1 MLWPKRHTP
10 WPFCFPTQMKR
21 RWQGV
26 FRGMSHIKISSL
38 GIKAAGDNSL
48 NKNNL
53 HTIPDPVIKTECYP
67 GDWEMLYKRIC
78 ESRSCRNS
86 WSIGRQRWHGIILKN
101 TDSHTESGAALSL
114 PAPCDS
120 LTVERGI
127 TASGLSR
134 IRLQLTKWKRQN

>member
-1 MLWPKRHTP
+1 
-10 WPFCFPTQMKR
+10 
-21 RWQGV
+21 
-26 FRGMSHIKISSL
+26 MSHIKISSL

-86 WSIGRQRWHGIILKN
+86 WSIAWWHGIILKN

-114 PAPCDS
+114 PASCDS
-120 LTVERGI
+120 LTVERNNCQWPQPYQI
-127 TASGLSR
+127 TAHQMEKAKLRRLICSGLRYVLLSISGR
-134 IRLQLTKWKRQN
+134 AEGCRGSLPK